1 MKREIFM
8 FIAFCTVITHYAI
21 SQVPKDSIFIQKRN
35 SRGVKMI
42 NIGGTDSVW
51 TQKIGTGETSIL
63 LLHGGPGAT
72 HEYFE
77 NFPAHLDTN
86 KFTIYFYDQLGSYF
100 SDSSDLENLWEIDR
114 FVDEVETVRKS
125 LDISELILLGHS
137 WGGILAVHYAATYP
151 ENLKCMILSNSPYT
165 SYGAVGYRYSLSKKI
180 IKELKKE
187 LGRKPRSEEIKERFE
202 KIYRY
207 GMDTIPEVFSR
218 LERHYNTDTNIWKTE
233 FFKQKKWSLEH
244 VAKAIKVPTL
254 IIGGEMDFVDPNDFK
269 SLATAIEN
277 SELVILPNA
286 PHFPMWSHSESYF
299 ESINRFITNV
309 VK

>member
-1 MKREIFM
+1 M
-8 FIAFCTVITHYAI
+8 FIAFCTVITHHVI

-35 SRGVKMI
+35 SSGVKMI
-42 NIGGTDSVW
+42 NISGMDSVW
-51 TQKIGTGETSIL
+51 TQRIGIGKTSIL

-86 KFTIYFYDQLGSYF
+86 KYTIYFYDQLGSYF

-125 LDISELILLGHS
+125 LDISEFILLGHS

-165 SYGAVGYRYSLSKKI
+165 SYGAFIYREGLLEKTK
-180 IKELKKE
+180 KELRKE
-187 LGRKPRSEEIKERFE
+187 LGRKPRMEELTERFE

-218 LERHYNTDTNIWKTE
+218 LNRHYSTDANRWTTG
-233 FFKQKKWSLEH
+233 FLKQKEWSLEQE
-244 VAKAIKVPTL
+244 AKAIKVSTL

-269 SLATAIEN
+269 SLNTAIEN
-277 SELVILPNA
+277 SKLVILPNA

-299 ESINRFITNV
+299 KAIDRFIREV
-309 VK
+309 IE

>member
-1 MKREIFM
+1 
-8 FIAFCTVITHYAI
+8 
-21 SQVPKDSIFIQKRN
+21 
-35 SRGVKMI
+35 MI
-42 NIGGTDSVW
+42 NIVGTDSVW
-51 TQKIGTGETSIL
+51 TQKIGIGETSIL

-77 NFPAHLDTN
+77 NFPTHLDTN
-86 KFTIYFYDQLGSYF
+86 KYTIYFYDQLGSYF
-100 SDSSDLENLWEIDR
+100 SDSSELENLWEIGR

-125 LDISELILLGHS
+125 LDVSELILLGHS

-151 ENLKCMILSNSPYT
+151 ENLKCIILSNSPYT
-165 SYGAVGYRYSLSKKI
+165 SYGAFGYRYDLSKKTE
-180 IKELKKE
+180 KELKKE
-187 LGRKPRSEEIKERFE
+187 LGRKPRREELEERFK

-218 LERHYNTDTNIWKTE
+218 LERHYNTDKNRWKTE

-244 VAKAIKVPTL
+244 EAKAIKVPTL

-269 SLATAIEN
+269 SLDTAIEN

-299 ESINRFITNV
+299 EAIDRFITNV